1 VYFRITG
8 YGAEKID
15 DVRRRFNQIRP
26 VERALQGSARRT
38 AVQDVKRREQSGPL
52 GGGWP
57 NASAG
62 RSHQVS
68 FEYNPEAS

>member
-1 VYFRITG
+1 MTC
-8 YGAEKID
+8 GAGSIK
-15 DVRRRFNQIRP
+15 
-26 VERALQGSARRT
+26 SARSTSAARERERT

>member
-1 VYFRITG
+1 VYFRIPD
-8 YGAEKID
+8 YGAGKVD
-15 DVRRRFNQIRP
+15 DLRRRLNQIRS
-26 VERALQGSARRT
+26 VERALQGSARRK

-57 NASAG
+57 NASAE

-68 FEYNPEAS
+68 FEYNREAS